1 MKKIIAIMLSVV
13 MLLGIGMAAAES
25 AEKVTIGTISIN
37 GEFTLQ
43 CGLPE
48 GYQVRPLV
56 VDEDLVLALIASEDE
71 TKPVMQL
78 SVAYDETYSDVHRM
92 NDLDDEALAIL
103 EKTFTDVD
111 PTVEI
116 SYGETGLGTQL
127 LIARQTEENYNY
139 IDFLSIYEG
148 YFIEFVLVAPQNAE
162 DKTLSEDEL
171 RMCIDFLT
179 ELDFVPAGAAGK
191 TVDTAGKTFVVRIE
205 GYNAE
210 TNTLKVV
217 LREGDLLSDAE
228 VAAFET
234 GDTITLGGETVQIET
249 IETDE
254 YNDVILNG
262 EIELRKQESGGYRA
276 YEYEAEF
283 LKDIGEMEIP
293 VTETLVYEEQIDPET
308 GELLDENTV
317 LTGADLISRITEE
330 SENKGIGFAADN
342 VQITFDEEGNATVV
356 ERFYAPWQ

>member
-1 MKKIIAIMLSVV
+1 MKKIIAIILSLAL
-13 MLLGIGMAAAES
+13 LLGTGIAAAES
-25 AEKVTIGTISIN
+25 AGKVTIGTISIN

-48 GYQVRPLV
+48 GYQVKPLAV
-56 VDEDLVLALIASEDE
+56 NPDLVLALIASEDE

-92 NDLDDEALAIL
+92 NDLDEEALEIL

-127 LIARQTEENYNY
+127 LIARQNAESYQY

-148 YFIEFVLVAPQNAE
+148 YFIEFVLVAPEGAE
-162 DKTLSEDEL
+162 DRTLTEEQL
-171 RMCIDFLT
+171 RICIDFLT
-179 ELDFVPAGAAGK
+179 DLDFVPAGAKPRSA
-191 TVDTAGKTFVVRIE
+191 DTAGKTCTVRIQ
-205 GYNAE
+205 GYDAE

-217 LREGDLLSDAE
+217 LRAGDLLSDEE
-228 VAAFET
+228 VAGYEA
-234 GDTITLGGETVQIET
+234 GDVITLGSETVEIDS

-254 YNDVILNG
+254 YNDVILND

-276 YEYEAEF
+276 YRYEAEF
-283 LKDIGEMEIP
+283 LKDIAEIDIP
-293 VTETLVYEEQIDPET
+293 VTENLVYREQIDPET
-308 GELLDENTV
+308 GDILDEDTV
-317 LTGADLISRITEE
+317 LTGADLVNRIAEE
-330 SENKGIGFAADN
+330 TANNGIGFTADN
-342 VQITFDEEGNATVV
+342 VQITFDEEGNAAVV
-356 ERFYAPWQ
+356 ERFYTPWQ